1 MDALKEKDNQLLWSV
16 SETARQLDVCHKTV
30 HRLIDKG
37 AFPAVRYG
45 RRIYLSRESI
55 LDWVKSQ
62 TRYNL
67 EGVETTCASTGEKPC
82 QSLNVVMEEVEI
94 TTSMSDTDLEKRL
107 NDLREHGTNG

>member
-1 MDALKEKDNQLLWSV
+1 MDALKEKDDQLLWTV
-16 SETARQLDVCHKTV
+16 SETARQLDVCQKTV
-30 HRLIDKG
+30 HRLINKG

-94 TTSMSDTDLEKRL
+94 TTSMSDTSLEKRL
-107 NDLREHGTNG
+107 SDLREHVKNG